1 MKTTAVLALLCL
13 LASSFPASAG
23 SVYELATRTMRGDE
37 IDRMTFYEDGDQSRM
52 DQNGTATGSMTVIF
66 KEEGFYVIDHA
77 QKNYILMDK
86 AMLDQIGTQISE
98 AMKQMEA
105 QLAAMPP
112 EQRAMV
118 EQMMEGGL
126 PGMGSGQGMGKG
138 PVLDIQP
145 VGEGRWKSYDCRK
158 YEMLEDGVKIQEM
171 CVTDYSEID
180 SSGALRKS
188 FKEMGEFMSQL
199 FDSMPF
205 GGQGVRNPLE
215 MINEID
221 GFPVHAKDF
230 ESGVAVTET
239 TLESVAQR
247 DIDASMF
254 ELPAGY
260 EQMDPFNP

>member
-1 MKTTAVLALLCL
+1 MRKPLVLSLLCCL
-13 LASSFPASAG
+13 FASLSVNAG
-23 SVYELATRTMRGDE
+23 TVYELATRTMKGVE

-52 DQNGTATGSMTVIF
+52 DQKGPATGSMTVIF

-86 AMLDQIGTQISE
+86 AMLDQISTQIGE

-118 EQMMEGGL
+118 EEMMKAEM
-126 PGMGSGQGMGKG
+126 PGMGSGRGMGKG
-138 PVLDIQP
+138 PVLDINP
-145 VGEGRWKSYDCRK
+145 LGEGRWESYDCRK

-171 CVTDYSEID
+171 CVADYADID
-180 SSGALRKS
+180 SSGELRES
-188 FKEMGEFMSQL
+188 FNEMGEFLSQL

-205 GGQGVRNPLE
+205 GGQGVKNPLE
-215 MINEID
+215 MINKMD
-221 GFPVHAKDF
+221 GFPVHAVDF
-230 ESGVAVTET
+230 ENGVAITET
-239 TLESVAQR
+239 TLESAKQQA
-247 DIDASMF
+247 IDASMF

-260 EQMDPFNP
+260 QQMDPFNQ

>member
-1 MKTTAVLALLCL
+1 MKTTAALSLLGL
-13 LASSFPASAG
+13 LAASVSANAG
-23 SVYELATRTMRGDE
+23 TVYELATRTMQGEE

-52 DQNGTATGSMTVIF
+52 DQEGTATGSMTVIF
-66 KEEGFYVIDHA
+66 KKEGFYVIDHQ

-86 AMLDQIGTQISE
+86 AMLDQISSQISE

-118 EQMMEGGL
+118 KEMMEAEM
-126 PGMGSGQGMGKG
+126 PGMGSGLGMGKG
-138 PVLDIQP
+138 PVLDIKP
-145 VGEGRWKSYDCRK
+145 LGEGRWKSYDCRK

-180 SSGALRKS
+180 SSGALRES
-188 FKEMGEFMSQL
+188 FRQMGEFMSQL

-221 GFPVHAKDF
+221 GFPVHAIDF
-230 ESGVAVTET
+230 ENGVAVTET
-239 TLESVAQR
+239 TIESAAEQ

-254 ELPAGY
+254 ELPDGY
-260 EQMDPFNP
+260 QQMDPFNQ

>member
-1 MKTTAVLALLCL
+1 MRKSLVQPLLVFL
-13 LASSFPASAG
+13 LASPIANAG
-23 SVYELATRTMRGDE
+23 TVYELATRTMLGEE

-52 DQNGTATGSMTVIF
+52 DQAGTATGSMTVIF

-86 AMLDQIGTQISE
+86 EMLDQISTQISE

-118 EQMMEGGL
+118 EEMMKSQM
-126 PGMGSGQGMGKG
+126 PGMGSGRGMGNG
-138 PVLDIQP
+138 PVLEIKP
-145 VGEGRWKSYDCRK
+145 VGEGSWKSYDCRK

-171 CVTDYSEID
+171 CVTDYSEVD
-180 SSGALRKS
+180 SSGALRES

-199 FDSMPF
+199 FESMPF

-215 MINEID
+215 MINKID
-221 GFPVHAKDF
+221 GFPVHAVDF
-230 ESGVAVTET
+230 ENGVAVTET
-239 TLESVAQR
+239 TLESAGQK

-260 EQMDPFNP
+260 QQMDPFNP